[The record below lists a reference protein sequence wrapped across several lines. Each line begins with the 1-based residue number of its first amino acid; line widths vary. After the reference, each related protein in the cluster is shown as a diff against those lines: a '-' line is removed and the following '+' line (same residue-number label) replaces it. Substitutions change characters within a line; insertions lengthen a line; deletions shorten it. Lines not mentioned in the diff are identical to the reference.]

1 VEEWGVDKINY
12 IGITLESTGD
22 WNKQKTLAK
31 T

>member
-1 VEEWGVDKINY
+1 LGVGKFNY
-12 IGITLESTGD
+12 IGITLEITGG